1 VCRQPELRDTR
12 PRHRVHSTRRKDI
25 RVCGG
30 QDNLYPALDTGVRN
44 LLWVMFTW
52 PWMQSIP
59 RGKGTR
65 GPTAVNVAQPDAA
78 WGIAAR
84 LRRNTVQ
91 RRDGAVGGSRLHHQR
106 NQCMGRTVPSHLFVL
121 RVKPTTVPYFVSAQN
136 CTRWV
141 SVARPRS
148 TSQLPSTKATGLT
161 FEWFPSNR
169 LGPQVINLR

>member
-12 PRHRVHSTRRKDI
+12 PRHRVHSTRRKDV

-91 RRDGAVGGSRLHHQR
+91 RRDGAVGESRLCHQR
-106 NQCMGRTVPSHLFVL
+106 NQCMGRTVPSHLFVAVTKSGTAGRTTAEQL
-121 RVKPTTVPYFVSAQN
+121 RSDRNVGVWRRRLPCRGGAVASAEAGIV
-136 CTRWV
+136 RH
-141 SVARPRS
+141 A
-148 TSQLPSTKATGLT
+148 
-161 FEWFPSNR
+161 
-169 LGPQVINLR
+169 I